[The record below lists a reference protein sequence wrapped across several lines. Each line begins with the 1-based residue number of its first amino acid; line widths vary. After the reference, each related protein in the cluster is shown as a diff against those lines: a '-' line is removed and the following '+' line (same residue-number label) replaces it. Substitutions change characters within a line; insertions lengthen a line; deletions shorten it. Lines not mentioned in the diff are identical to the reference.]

1 MKSAE
6 KTNKTASPAGNF
18 LPGSVVPVEPGN
30 NLPSRADQIATTGMA
45 NVSAQNSPTTVTA
58 PAANAVGNPAAASFQ
73 SQSWERT
80 HDMVT
85 MHALRLSN
93 MSADSLQVVIKP
105 VAGTQLSLELRQRGN
120 GVEAQAVLQQGDFN
134 HLNQRW
140 SELQQ
145 RLEQRGIRLAPLT
158 DDSVS
163 ANGGGSQT
171 FEHKE
176 NQPAESPAEIAF
188 ASPASVKFAQ
198 PTARTT
204 AQRGWE
210 TWA

>member
-6 KTNKTASPAGNF
+6 KTNKTTDPAGNF
-18 LPGSVVPVEPGN
+18 LPGSVVPPVPGN
-30 NLPSRADQIATTGMA
+30 NLPSRTDQATTTGMA
-45 NVSAQNSPTTVTA
+45 NVSAQGGPATVTA
-58 PAANAVGNPAAASFQ
+58 TATDPVANPSAGNLS
-73 SQSWERT
+73 SQSMERT

-93 MSADSLQVVIKP
+93 MSADSLQVMIKP
-105 VAGTQLSLELRQRGN
+105 GAGTQISLELRQRDN

-158 DDSVS
+158 DDSSS
-163 ANGGGSQT
+163 ANNGGSQT
-171 FEHKE
+171 SEHKR
-176 NQPAESPAEIAF
+176 NQPGGPPVELAF

-198 PTARTT
+198 PTVRAT